1 MTTQQIRAYVV
12 LSCKEV
18 FDETREKSLR
28 RLRVLRKSGF
38 DESKSVEARSLKLF
52 IEQLDHFHRSW
63 IDQAWN
69 AAHNEAI
76 VMKCSSMSDAEQRY
90 TETLH
95 VTIGGMLENLSAR
108 NTPDWQRR
116 VLMTMG
122 EFEGQ
127 ACLRVDRLVVRFAKT
142 LRERLSRPEALQP
155 GPATPRMRPM
165 SA

>member
-1 MTTQQIRAYVV
+1 MTTQQIRSYVV

-38 DESKSVEARSLKLF
+38 DESKSVEARSLKLL

-63 IDQAWN
+63 IDQAWH

-76 VMKCSSMSDAEQRY
+76 VMKCFSVSDVEQRY

-122 EFEGQ
+122 DFEGW
-127 ACLRVDRLVVRFAKT
+127 ACLRVDRLVVRFAET
-142 LRERLSRPEALQP
+142 LLERLSRPEALQP
-155 GPATPRMRPM
+155 GPATPRMRPI
-165 SA
+165 AA

>member
-1 MTTQQIRAYVV
+1 MTTQQIRSYVA

-18 FDETREKSLR
+18 FGETRETSLR
-28 RLRVLRKSGF
+28 RLSVLRKSGF

-76 VMKCSSMSDAEQRY
+76 VMKCFSVSDVEQRY

-95 VTIGGMLENLSAR
+95 ATIGGMLENLSAR

-122 EFEGQ
+122 DFEGW
-127 ACLRVDRLVVRFAKT
+127 ACMRVDRLVVRFAET
-142 LRERLSRPEALQP
+142 LLERLSHQEAPQS
-155 GPATPRMRPM
+155 GPTTPRMRV
-165 SA
+165 AAA

>member
-18 FDETREKSLR
+18 FDETRETSLR
-28 RLRVLRKSGF
+28 RLRVLRKFGF
-38 DESKSVEARSLKLF
+38 DESKSVEARSLKIF

-63 IDQAWN
+63 IDQVWHT
-69 AAHNEAI
+69 AHNEAI
-76 VMKCSSMSDAEQRY
+76 VSKCFSVSKVEQRY
-90 TETLH
+90 SETLH
-95 VTIGGMLENLSAR
+95 ATLAETIENLSMR
-108 NTPDWQRR
+108 NISNWRRR

-142 LRERLSRPEALQP
+142 LSERLSRPEALQP

-165 SA
+165 SS